1 MPLSSRVEY
10 EIAGLRRDDL
20 GIARLARVLAKA
32 PYQVDAR
39 LAEAVLGDH
48 PDPVRF
54 IRILAWGSHVAARR
68 FAAYVAA
75 VAATAR
81 APNIRT
87 DPPEVA
93 FSAPRLAPQQVAGC
107 CAGSTR

>member
-39 LAEAVLGDH
+39 LAEALLGDH

-54 IRILAWGSHVAARR
+54 IRILAWCSHVAARR
-68 FAAYVAA
+68 LC
-75 VAATAR
+75 R
-81 APNIRT
+81 RGRGNRPRT
-87 DPPEVA
+87 EHSDR
-93 FSAPRLAPQQVAGC
+93 SA
-107 CAGSTR
+107 